1 MNTCYSDQVLEATDV
16 DGMLSIQ
23 LAKRLMLDHSTS
35 LYELQQDGYQG
46 NCRHAESLLEFLG
59 Y

>member
-1 MNTCYSDQVLEATDV
+1 MNTHYSEQVLDAADA
-16 DGMLSIQ
+16 DGLLPIQ
-23 LAKRLMLDHSTS
+23 LAKQLMLDHSTS